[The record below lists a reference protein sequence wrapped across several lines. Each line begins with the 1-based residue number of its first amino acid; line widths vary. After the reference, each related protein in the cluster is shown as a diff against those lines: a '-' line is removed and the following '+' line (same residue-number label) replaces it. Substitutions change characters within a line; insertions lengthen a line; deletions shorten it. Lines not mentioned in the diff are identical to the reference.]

1 MLLVALEE
9 GRRTS
14 TTVVAGVQGADEE
27 GECTTAGGAEDQ
39 SGGPRMCRGSHCVVC
54 DLG

>member
-9 GRRTS
+9 GRCTS
-14 TTVVAGVQGADEE
+14 TAVVASVQSADKE

-39 SGGPRMCRGSHCVVC
+39 SCGPRMCRGSHGVVC